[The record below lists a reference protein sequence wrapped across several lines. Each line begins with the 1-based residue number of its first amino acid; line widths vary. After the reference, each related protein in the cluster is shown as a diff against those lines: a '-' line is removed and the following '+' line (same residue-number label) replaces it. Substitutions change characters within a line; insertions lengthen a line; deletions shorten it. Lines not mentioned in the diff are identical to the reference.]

1 MVSTGSTDGGS
12 GTTETSELT
21 VRALA
26 ADTWDAFADLVERHN
41 GVFGGCWC
49 T

>member
-1 MVSTGSTDGGS
+1 MPADRSTD
-12 GTTETSELT
+12 ELT
-21 VRALA
+21 IRPLA
-26 ADTWDAFADLVERHN
+26 PDTWREFADLVERHH

>member
-1 MVSTGSTDGGS
+1 MPAGRSTDAL
-12 GTTETSELT
+12 TIRPLTS
-21 VRALA
+21 
-26 ADTWDAFADLVERHN
+26 DTWGAFADLVERHH